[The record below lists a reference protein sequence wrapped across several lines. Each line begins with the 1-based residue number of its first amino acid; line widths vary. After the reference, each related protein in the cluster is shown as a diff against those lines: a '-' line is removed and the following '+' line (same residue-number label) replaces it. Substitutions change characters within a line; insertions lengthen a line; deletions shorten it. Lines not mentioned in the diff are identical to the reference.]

1 MVSLKRNEN
10 IVVAPADK
18 GCAVVV
24 MDKHDYEVKVLEHLS
39 DENTYKKENQ
49 NPSKSLRNK
58 INSTLK
64 QLYDQS
70 ILNKFQYEL
79 VFAKT
84 SVVPLFY
91 ALIKTHKPGN
101 PIRPIVSFIESPSY
115 NLAKFISNLLMPFTN
130 NSPHKLKNSMDLKE
144 KLQNTVVPPGYRLIS
159 FDVKSLFT
167 CIPQDFSIQCIQEF
181 LQSNPN
187 IFQKTKMNIA
197 EICKLVK
204 LCFEAAVFSFNRIY
218 YKQIKGTPM
227 GSPVS
232 VVLAEIVMQKIEQL
246 IMPLIADSIL
256 FWYRYVNDVVACIKD
271 NQSNVILRTINSIN
285 DHIQFTAEEESNS
298 CLNYLDL
305 QIFKK
310 EDGSL
315 RFNIFRKPTHTDKY
329 LDFNSDHPLV
339 HKHSVIRALVH
350 RAEKLC
356 DDEFKKQEMSHI
368 SKILQINGYPMNEI
382 NRISKKVTDKR
393 PTMNNANSNVSTDK
407 PSFTS
412 VPYISGISER
422 ISRIFKKYDVNIAH
436 LPTRKLKNELCHLKD
451 KRKVGEKAGVVYKLD
466 CKDCDARYV
475 GETGR
480 QVQDRMI
487 EHQRD
492 IAIRK
497 KVSKV
502 YEHVSSTGHNFDF
515 DQVSILDSSNHKKI
529 RLHLESIHSHLQ
541 PNSINRSLN
550 LDNTYKPLLQ

>member
-1 MVSLKRNEN
+1 
-10 IVVAPADK
+10 
-18 GCAVVV
+18 
-24 MDKHDYEVKVLEHLS
+24 
-39 DENTYKKENQ
+39 
-49 NPSKSLRNK
+49 
-58 INSTLK
+58 
-64 QLYDQS
+64 
-70 ILNKFQYEL
+70 
-79 VFAKT
+79 
-84 SVVPLFY
+84 
-91 ALIKTHKPGN
+91 
-101 PIRPIVSFIESPSY
+101 
-115 NLAKFISNLLMPFTN
+115 
-130 NSPHKLKNSMDLKE
+130 
-144 KLQNTVVPPGYRLIS
+144 
-159 FDVKSLFT
+159 
-167 CIPQDFSIQCIQEF
+167 
-181 LQSNPN
+181 
-187 IFQKTKMNIA
+187 
-197 EICKLVK
+197 
-204 LCFEAAVFSFNRIY
+204 
-218 YKQIKGTPM
+218 M

-256 FWYRYVNDVVACIKD
+256 FWYRYVDDVVACIKD

-305 QIFKK
+305 QIFKN

-315 RFNIFRKPTHTDKY
+315 KFNIFRKPTHTDKY
-329 LDFNSDHPLV
+329 LDFNSDHPLE
-339 HKHSVIRALVH
+339 HKHSVIRTLVH

-492 IAIRK
+492 IANK
-497 KVSKV
+497 KRYQK
-502 YEHVSSTGHNFDF
+502 STSTSAVLDIILILTRCLFWTV
-515 DQVSILDSSNHKKI
+515 QTTKKSVCTWRASIATCNPTQLTGRSISTVLINRFCNDILQHFSVASKI
-529 RLHLESIHSHLQ
+529 RIYPHENVKIF
-541 PNSINRSLN
+541 
-550 LDNTYKPLLQ
+550 